1 MPDPTREQFDAATR
15 KVMETAPPGLSRD
28 DFYKLV
34 DQELSPAWKPGAD
47 SLSSVMTRPP
57 QVISDTPE
65 KEPDTYWGG
74 VRKSLGD
81 QVREIPGNLNAALQG
96 PAHPQ
101 TLSDMAGLLLPGV
114 GVEGAVA
121 REMPG
126 LLRGVRQAPAR
137 ATGAAARS
145 AEAVGRVDP
154 SLTAQIG
161 GWVGGGP
168 GASVGAA
175 VPKVSRGAANVLRR
189 GEKILG
195 GKGAAAAAEP
205 YASTMPGGPRGGT
218 TPAPPHR
225 PILDQAPVPD
235 SPNAR
240 GGTTPAPEYRPAPD
254 VPDSPNA
261 TGSRV
266 DYPER
271 PYAEPAPAKSSTF
284 DDLLASEIDAE
295 MARPVVEPTGT
306 LPPEPTMTRA
316 GKPSVSAEGQAAAEG
331 WEGHSVDTVP
341 EPTGDPS
348 FAAVGEEAGVNAAR
362 HTPTGPVTPDDA
374 VHRALLEKLG
384 GTGPDLPATPGA
396 DPNLVRRLS
405 HEYGS
410 KSAGQALGESP
421 QTIKTI
427 RGDSTSALPEGARR
441 RIDAFLT
448 SNPSPAEFRAWLAK
462 GGNALSDSHITES
475 LKRSG
480 MADAEVADLMR
491 RK

>member
-1 MPDPTREQFDAATR
+1 MPDPTREQFDAASR
-15 KVMETAPPGLSRD
+15 KVMETAPAGLSRD
-28 DFYKLV
+28 DFYKLI
-34 DQELSPAWKPGAD
+34 DQELSPQWTPGAD
-47 SLSSVMTRPP
+47 SLSSRMTRPP
-57 QVISDTPE
+57 EVISDTPE

-74 VRKSLGD
+74 VRKSIGD
-81 QVREIPGNLNAALQG
+81 QFREIPSNLNAALQG

-101 TLSDMAGLLLPGV
+101 SLSDMAGLLLPGV

-121 REMPG
+121 RQAPG
-126 LLRGVRQAPAR
+126 LLRGVRSGAGKTVGGGAR
-137 ATGAAARS
+137 VAESIGRVSPETGAIIGSAGGPVGAAAGAKAPGVARV
-145 AEAVGRVDP
+145 VGR
-154 SLTAQIG
+154 G
-161 GWVGGGP
+161 
-168 GASVGAA
+168 
-175 VPKVSRGAANVLRR
+175 LRR
-189 GEKILG
+189 GQRIIEG
-195 GKGAAAAAEP
+195 PPPASVMEP
-205 YASTMPGGPRGGT
+205 HSPNLTGYKAGE
-218 TPAPPHR
+218 
-225 PILDQAPVPD
+225 ILDEGA
-235 SPNAR
+235 
-240 GGTTPAPEYRPAPD
+240 GGIPHQPPAATPPKA
-254 VPDSPNA
+254 S
-261 TGSRV
+261 
-266 DYPER
+266 
-271 PYAEPAPAKSSTF
+271 F

-362 HTPTGPVTPDDA
+362 QPPTGPVTPDDA

-448 SNPSPAEFRAWLAK
+448 SNPTPAEFRAWLAK

-475 LKRSG
+475 LKRGG
-480 MADAEVADLMR
+480 MADADVADLMR